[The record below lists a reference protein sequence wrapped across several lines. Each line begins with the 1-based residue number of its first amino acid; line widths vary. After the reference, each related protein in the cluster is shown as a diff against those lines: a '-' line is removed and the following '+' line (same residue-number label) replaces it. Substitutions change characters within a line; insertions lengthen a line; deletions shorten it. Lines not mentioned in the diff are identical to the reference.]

1 MTSNAFNPQG
11 VEILAPCG
19 SYDILKSA
27 ISAGADACYLGGK
40 QFGARAYATNFG
52 DDVIYDALDYAHLHG
67 VKIYLTVNTLLKE
80 SEMSSLFEY
89 LRPLYEAGL
98 DAVIVQDL
106 GVFSYIR
113 KYLPEL
119 PVHLSTQMN
128 ITSYHAAKLM
138 KAYGAKRV
146 VPAREMSFTELK
158 ALKDKSGLEV
168 EVFCHGAMCV
178 SYSGRCLMSSLAG
191 GRSGNRGR
199 CAQTC
204 RKCYDGEYK
213 LSMRDLCTLEILP
226 EILATGV
233 DSLKIEGRMK
243 NAYYV
248 ASAVE
253 AYKNTVEDIM
263 NDSFDLKKAADRKLK
278 LAEVFSR
285 GGFTTGYFFG
295 VGDRYDTFHEMP
307 GHTGVEIGTVDSTKA
322 GAVDFKLRY
331 DLNRGDVIVFRTRDG
346 SEVEITSGTDA
357 KAGSMVSLPAPKTKY
372 INQGAKAYRVRNE
385 AFNDDLYKRHINSYS
400 RKIHIT
406 GELSAKKG
414 EKLEF
419 TLYQECFGNVISGVA
434 CSNERLDTA
443 NSIDPDMEE
452 SIIEKLKATGD
463 TDYVIDNV
471 DMKVEKGVF
480 VPFRL
485 VKDIRRKA
493 LDALEKNVKESYR
506 RLSIQAPS
514 GEKTYVPVFTKAKSV
529 LNYVTVET
537 MEQLYACMSSDAIS
551 GVCMNHTVYKKAAV
565 EGTTVRLKLKGIKI
579 YIMLDDIIRA
589 GINDKLDLVNEGISG
604 IYIKCIDEVA
614 QARELEGRERLEA
627 IVSSSVYAMNTYAA
641 GFIRQNLKSFKNV
654 YLEEPRELNEEEL
667 SELAGAYEVVPVYGY
682 EQVMVT
688 RQSIDSEKITDDS
701 RNTYYVIPG
710 KLYDRIYNGIPFF
723 ATDRKNIQ
731 NPGIALW
738 RFTIESPDEIVKL
751 LNGYVPKNK
760 TYGHLKRGIT

>member
-1 MTSNAFNPQG
+1 MTSNAYNPQG
-11 VEILAPCG
+11 VEVLAPCG
-19 SYDILKSA
+19 SYDIMKSA
-27 ISAGADACYLGGK
+27 ISAGADACYIGGK

-52 DDVIYDALDYAHLHG
+52 DDVIYNALDYAHIHG
-67 VKIYLTVNTLLKE
+67 VKVYLTVNTLLKE
-80 SEMSSLFEY
+80 SEISTLFKY
-89 LRPLYEAGL
+89 LCPLYEAGL

-113 KYLPEL
+113 NYIPDLPI
-119 PVHLSTQMN
+119 HLSTQMN
-128 ITSYHAAKLM
+128 ITSYHAAKMM
-138 KAYGAKRV
+138 KAFGAKRV
-146 VPAREMSFTELK
+146 VPAREMSFTEIK

-213 LSMRDLCTLEILP
+213 LSMKDLCTLEILP

-253 AYKNTVEDIM
+253 AYKNTVDDIM
-263 NDSFDLKKAADRKLK
+263 NDRFDLNVANERKLR

-295 VGDRYDTFHEMP
+295 VGDRYDTFHENP
-307 GHTGVEIGTVDSTKA
+307 GHTGVEMGTVDSAKA
-322 GAVDFKLRY
+322 GAVEFRLRH
-331 DLNRGDVIVFRTRDG
+331 DLNHGDVLVFRTRDG
-346 SEVEITSGTDA
+346 SEVEITSGRDA
-357 KAGSMVSLPAPKTKY
+357 RAGETVYLPAPKTKY
-372 INQGAKAYRVRNE
+372 INQGAKAFRVKNE
-385 AFNDDLYKRHINSYS
+385 PFNDELFRKHINSFS

-406 GELSAKKG
+406 GELEARKG
-414 EKLEF
+414 EKLAL
-419 TLYQECFGNVISGVA
+419 TLYKDVGGHVISGVA
-434 CSNERLDTA
+434 YSNERLDSA
-443 NSIDPDMEE
+443 NTVDPTMEE
-452 SIIEKLKATGD
+452 SILEKLTATGE

-471 DMKVEKGVF
+471 EMKIESGVF

-493 LDALEKNVKESYR
+493 LDALEENVKESFR
-506 RLSIQAPS
+506 KFKPATPF
-514 GEKTYVPVFTKAKSV
+514 GEKPYTPQFTPAQTV
-529 LNYVTVET
+529 QNYVSVET
-537 MEQLYACMSSDAIS
+537 MEQLYACMSSGIMN
-551 GVCMNHTVYKKAAV
+551 GVCMNYAVYKKAAV

-579 YIMLDDIIRA
+579 FILLEDIIRA

-614 QARELEGRERLEA
+614 QAKELAGRERFDA

-641 GFIRQNLKSFKNV
+641 DFIRNNLKSYKNV
-654 YLEEPRELNEEEL
+654 YLEEPRELNEAEL
-667 SELAGAYEVVPVYGY
+667 GELAGAYEVVPVYGY

-701 RNTYYVIPG
+701 KNSYYVIPG
-710 KLYDRIYNGIPFF
+710 KLYDRILNGVPYY
-723 ATDRKNIQ
+723 APDRVNMQ
-731 NPGIALW
+731 EPGIALW
-738 RFTIESPDEIVKL
+738 RFTIESPDEIVRI
-751 LNGYVPKNK
+751 LNGHVPKNK